1 MQPLAGVVGG
11 QVGAAAGAQRG
22 PMQLGD
28 AQRGRGLPGG
38 LPGLGAAGGRQE
50 HAHEREREQHAED
63 DPCQR
68 VGDQQQRH
76 ERDHQQHPA
85 GGPDALGFGA

>member
-11 QVGAAAGAQRG
+11 QVGAAAGAQR
-22 PMQLGD
+22 PLVQLGD
-28 AQRGRGLPGG
+28 AHRGRG
-38 LPGLGAAGGRQE
+38 LPGLGAAGGLQE